1 MPAVQRVRTMGDVEG
16 RPTDPDPIAGLV
28 ESPDPYRLI
37 AEVVREELPAE
48 QAEPL
53 LDRIGAA
60 LERLVPADW
69 DELALQNAQMRH
81 ELELLASTD
90 RLTGLRNRQR
100 FFEDLRREFAAAR
113 RYGDPLSLL
122 LVDVDG
128 LGEVNATRGFR
139 AGDELL
145 VSLAETLLRGLR
157 VSDFAAR
164 LGNDDFAVLLP
175 RTGRDGAAAVA
186 MRLRDTISS
195 PITVGI
201 AVLDSETTSGA
212 ELLER
217 ADRDLAAGRQRRGNP
232 PAVPAT

>member
-1 MPAVQRVRTMGDVEG
+1 MPGALWLPTIRSVER
-16 RPTDPDPIAGLV
+16 RPTDPDPLSDLV

-37 AEVVREELPAE
+37 AEVVREELPQE
-48 QAEPL
+48 QADRL
-53 LDRIGAA
+53 LDRIGIA
-60 LERLVPADW
+60 LEGLVPADW
-69 DELALQNAQMRH
+69 DELALQNAQMQH

-122 LVDVDG
+122 MIDVDG

-186 MRLRDTISS
+186 MRLRETISAS
-195 PITVGI
+195 ITVGM
-201 AVLDSETTSGA
+201 AVLDAESTSGA

-217 ADRDLAAGRQRRGNP
+217 ADRDLAAARLRRGDSHP
-232 PAVPAT
+232 VAT

>member
-1 MPAVQRVRTMGDVEG
+1 M
-16 RPTDPDPIAGLV
+16 DPDSLSGLL
-28 ESPDPYRLI
+28 ENPDPYRLI
-37 AEVVREELPAE
+37 AEVVREELSPE

-53 LDRIGAA
+53 LDRIGTA

-69 DELALQNAQMRH
+69 DELALQNAQMQH

-113 RYGDPLSLL
+113 RYGDALAVLL
-122 LVDVDG
+122 LDVQG
-128 LGEVNATRGFR
+128 LGRVNATQGYR

-175 RTGRDGAAAVA
+175 RTGREGADAVA
-186 MRLRDTISS
+186 KRLVE
-195 PITVGI
+195 TVAAPVVVGV
-201 AVLDSETTSGA
+201 AVLDAEVTSGA
-212 ELLER
+212 DLLER
-217 ADRDLAAGRQRRGNP
+217 ADRDLADSKQRGSGTRP
-232 PAVPAT
+232 VPAA

>member
-1 MPAVQRVRTMGDVEG
+1 MGPVQRRRTE
-16 RPTDPDPIAGLV
+16 TDPIAELV
-28 ESPDPYRLI
+28 QSPDPYRLI
-37 AEVVREELPAE
+37 AEVLRAELPAE
-48 QAEPL
+48 QADAL
-53 LDRIGAA
+53 LERIGTAFEHVVPSDWDVLA
-60 LERLVPADW
+60 LE
-69 DELALQNAQMRH
+69 NAQMQH

-122 LVDVDG
+122 LLDVDG
-128 LGEVNATRGFR
+128 LGEVNASRGYR

-157 VSDFAAR
+157 VSDVAAR

-175 RTGRDGAAAVA
+175 RTGRDGAEAVA
-186 MRLRDTISS
+186 RRLADAISTPVTI
-195 PITVGI
+195 GL
-201 AVLDSETTSGA
+201 AVLDGEVTSGA

-217 ADRDLAAGRQRRGNP
+217 ADRDLVAAKHRNGGSQP
-232 PAVPAT
+232 VPAA